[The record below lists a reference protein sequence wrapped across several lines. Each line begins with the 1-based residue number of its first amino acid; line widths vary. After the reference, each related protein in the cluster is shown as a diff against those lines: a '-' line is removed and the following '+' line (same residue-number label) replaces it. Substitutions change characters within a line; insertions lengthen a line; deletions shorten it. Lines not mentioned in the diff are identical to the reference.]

1 MLSSGSLRSFKPL
14 TFVTLLFDDLSVG
27 FFFVFLVLGLLTFSS
42 ADEAGVSFGVGCVG
56 LADESYSSI

>member
-27 FFFVFLVLGLLTFSS
+27 FFFVFLALLLTFSS